1 MDGANGIRAI
11 LIDID
16 DTLLDFDKCA
26 AFSIRRAEDATG
38 VRLPP
43 DAFSVF
49 KRINR
54 QLWDRL
60 QAGEYDLAYLRT
72 IRWNTMFAA
81 MGVTADGL
89 DFEYHFERA
98 LEMSAEPVAGAKELL
113 KTLSQR
119 FPVYAASNA
128 PSGQQEKRL
137 RLAGMDR
144 FFADVF
150 VSGDLGF
157 SKPDPRFFEAVLA
170 MLPYPPETLLMIGD
184 SVSADVAGAKPFGIR
199 TLLFDPHSASKGD
212 EADATVRAL
221 CEIPAVLGL
230 RD

>member
-1 MDGANGIRAI
+1 MKRMDAVRAI

-26 AFSIRRAEDATG
+26 AFAIRRAEDATG

-98 LEMSAEPVAGAKELL
+98 LEMSAEPVAGATELL
-113 KTLSQR
+113 QALAGR

-128 PSGQQEKRL
+128 PSGQQEERL

-144 FFADVF
+144 YFSGVF

-199 TLLFDPHSASKGD
+199 TLLFDPRGKAQPGD
-212 EADATVRAL
+212 ADLIVNSLR
-221 CEIPAVLGL
+221 EIPAALGL
-230 RD
+230 

>member
-1 MDGANGIRAI
+1 MKRTDSIRAI

-26 AFSIRRAEDATG
+26 AFSIRRAEDETG

-81 MGVTADGL
+81 MGVTADGVA
-89 DFEYHFERA
+89 FERHFERA
-98 LEMSAEPVAGAKELL
+98 LEKSAEPVAGAKELL

-128 PSGQQEKRL
+128 PSGQQEERL

-144 FFADVF
+144 YFSGVF

-184 SVSADVAGAKPFGIR
+184 SVSADVAGAKPFGMQ
-199 TLLFDPHSASKGD
+199 TLLFDPEGKAAPGD
-212 EADATVRAL
+212 ADLVVRSL
-221 CEIPAVLGL
+221 REIPAALGL
-230 RD
+230 